1 MMDTKLFRRIHCVA
15 VLVVSL
21 MLSGLAAGVLAQSKA
36 EEDPEV
42 RMGRE
47 AAQEIERTLRLVT
60 DPALV
65 ERVNRIGQEI
75 AAVAN
80 SLEIPITWGINKRSQ
95 FTYTF
100 KVVDDK
106 DVNAFSLP
114 GGFIYVN
121 KGLLD
126 YVQSDHELAAV
137 LAHEI
142 AHASHHHLL
151 RLGQENEKINRRVTL
166 PALLVLVLSGAPPR
180 DLSNVMMGVQ
190 LYQIAKLNGYT
201 QEAEM
206 DADHAAIYYL
216 TRTKYNPVG
225 MLTFMER
232 LARDEARRP
241 ERQLGIFRTHPPS
254 RERAQAMLN
263 LFKQLDI
270 PVNRRAVARILPVEL
285 REKSG
290 QSGSLTEVY
299 LDSVPVFTPAD
310 SNGRSSAERARQ
322 IGERLDSLLNDGIQ
336 MFDIRLSS
344 DKRTVVARNNPILTV
359 EPEDAALHGKSM
371 QELAEQA
378 SNAIKRAL
386 WNELIQRA
394 Y

>member
-1 MMDTKLFRRIHCVA
+1 MKRFWFTQWVRM
-15 VLVVSL
+15 LVVSL
-21 MLSGLAAGVLAQSKA
+21 LLGGLIAGIAVPSRSD
-36 EEDPEV
+36 EDPEV

-47 AAQEIERTLRLVT
+47 AAQEIERTLKLIT

-80 SLEIPITWGINKRSQ
+80 ASDVPVTWGIDKKSQ
-95 FTYTF
+95 FQYTF

-142 AHASHHHLL
+142 AHAAHHHLV

-166 PALLVLVLSGAPPR
+166 PALLVMVLSGAPAR
-180 DLSNVMMGVQ
+180 DLSNVMLGVQ
-190 LYQIAKLNGYT
+190 LYQIAKINGYT

-206 DADHAAIYYL
+206 DADRAAIYYL

-241 ERQLGIFRTHPPS
+241 ERQLGIYRTHPPS
-254 RERAQAMLN
+254 RERAQAMLD
-263 LFKQLDI
+263 LFRQLNI

-285 REKSG
+285 REKTI
-290 QSGSLTEVY
+290 QNHNLTEVY
-299 LDSVPVFTPAD
+299 LDSVPVFAPAD
-310 SNGRSSAERARQ
+310 SNGRSSAERAQQ
-322 IGERLDSLLNDGIQ
+322 IRERLDSLLNDGVQ
-336 MFDIRLSS
+336 MYDIRLSS
-344 DKRTVVARNNPILTV
+344 DRRTVVARNSPIVTI
-359 EPEDAALHGKSM
+359 EPEDASLYGKSIE
-371 QELAEQA
+371 ELALQV

-386 WNELIQRA
+386 WNEVIQRA

>member
-1 MMDTKLFRRIHCVA
+1 MKRFLPIRVIWL
-15 VLVVSL
+15 LVVSL
-21 MLSGLAAGVLAQSKA
+21 VFGGLASEVIAQPNA

-47 AAQEIERTLRLVT
+47 AAQEIERTLRIID

-80 SLEIPITWGINKRSQ
+80 ASNIPITWGINKRSQ
-95 FTYTF
+95 FQYTF
-100 KVVDDK
+100 KVVDDN

-142 AHASHHHLL
+142 AHAAHHHLL

-166 PALLVLVLSGAPPR
+166 PALLVMVLSGAPAR
-180 DLSNVMMGVQ
+180 DLSNVMTGVQ
-190 LYQIAKLNGYT
+190 LYQIAKLNGFT
-201 QEAEM
+201 QEAEI
-206 DADHAAIYYL
+206 DADRAAILYL
-216 TRTKYNPVG
+216 MQTKYNPVG

-263 LFKQLDI
+263 LFRELNI

-285 REKSG
+285 REKTV
-290 QSGSLTEVY
+290 QDRNLVEVY
-299 LDSVPVFTPAD
+299 LDSVPVFAPAD
-310 SNGRSSAERARQ
+310 REGQTSAERARQ
-322 IGERLDSLLNDGIQ
+322 ISERLDSLLNEGIQ

-344 DKRTVVARNNPILTV
+344 DRRTVVARSHPILTI

-371 QELAEQA
+371 QELAEQV

-386 WNELIQRA
+386 WNEQIQRA

>member
-1 MMDTKLFRRIHCVA
+1 MNKKLPRRACFIVA
-15 VLVVSL
+15 FVSSL
-21 MLSGLAAGVLAQSKA
+21 MLSGLVAGVFAQPKP

-47 AAQEIERTLRLVT
+47 AAQEIERTLRLIT

-80 SLEIPITWGINKRSQ
+80 ALEIPITWGIDKRSQ

-142 AHASHHHLL
+142 AHAAHHHLL

-166 PALLVLVLSGAPPR
+166 PALLVLVLSGAPAR

-216 TRTKYNPVG
+216 THTNYNPVG

-241 ERQLGIFRTHPPS
+241 ARQLGIFRTHPPS
-254 RERAQAMLN
+254 RERAQAMLS
-263 LFKQLDI
+263 LFKELNI
-270 PVNRRAVARILPVEL
+270 AVNRRAVARILPVEL
-285 REKSG
+285 REKSV
-290 QSGSLTEVY
+290 QDRNLTEVY
-299 LDSVPVFTPAD
+299 LDSVPVFAPAD

-344 DKRTVVARNNPILTV
+344 DRRTVVARNNPILTI
-359 EPEDAALHGKSM
+359 EPEDAALYGKSM
-371 QELAEQA
+371 QELAEQV

>member
-1 MMDTKLFRRIHCVA
+1 MKRFLRRGLMPL
-15 VLVVSL
+15 LVVSWL
-21 MLSGLAAGVLAQSKA
+21 FGGLITAAFVPARGD
-36 EEDPEV
+36 EDPEV

-47 AAQEIERTLRLVT
+47 AAQEIERTLRLVN

-80 SLEIPITWGINKRSQ
+80 ATEVPVTWGIDKRSQ
-95 FTYTF
+95 FQYTF

-142 AHASHHHLL
+142 AHAAHHHLM

-166 PALLVLVLSGAPPR
+166 PALLVLVLTGAPAR

-241 ERQLGIFRTHPPS
+241 ERQMGIFRTHPPS

-263 LFKQLDI
+263 LFKTLDI

-285 REKSG
+285 REKTV
-290 QSGSLTEVY
+290 QNCSLTEVY
-299 LDSVPVFTPAD
+299 LDSVPVFAPAD
-310 SNGRSSAERARQ
+310 SGGKSSAERAQQMR
-322 IGERLDSLLNDGIQ
+322 ERLDSLLNGGIQ

-344 DKRTVVARNNPILTV
+344 DKRTVVARNNPIITI
-359 EPEDAALHGKSM
+359 EPEDATLYGKSM
-371 QELAEQA
+371 QELAEQV
-378 SNAIKRAL
+378 SSAIKRAL
-386 WNELIQRA
+386 WNEIIQRA

>member
-1 MMDTKLFRRIHCVA
+1 MKIFGRTYLMPLLA
-15 VLVVSL
+15 VSL
-21 MLSGLAAGVLAQSKA
+21 VLTGLIGWAVASSQAD
-36 EEDPEV
+36 EDPEV

-47 AAQEIERTLRLVT
+47 AAQEIERTLKLIT

-65 ERVNRIGQEI
+65 ERVNRIGREI
-75 AAVAN
+75 AEVAN
-80 SLEIPITWGINKRSQ
+80 DTNVPVTWGIEKKSQ
-95 FTYTF
+95 FQYTF

-142 AHASHHHLL
+142 AHAAHHHLV

-166 PALLVLVLSGAPPR
+166 PALLVLVLTGAPAR
-180 DLSNVMMGVQ
+180 DLNNVMMGVQ
-190 LYQIAKLNGYT
+190 LYQIAKINGFT

-254 RERAQAMLN
+254 RERAQAMLD
-263 LFKQLDI
+263 LFKRLNI

-285 REKSG
+285 REKTVQDRRLS
-290 QSGSLTEVY
+290 EVY
-299 LDSVPVFTPAD
+299 LDSTPVFAPAEL
-310 SNGRSSAERARQ
+310 NGKSSAERAQQ
-322 IGERLDSLLNDGIQ
+322 IRERLDSLLNDGIQ

-344 DKRTVVARNNPILTV
+344 DKRTVVARNSPIVTI
-359 EPEDAALHGKSM
+359 EPEDATLYGKSM
-371 QELAEQA
+371 QELAMQV

-386 WNELIQRA
+386 WNEIVQRA

>member
-1 MMDTKLFRRIHCVA
+1 MKSFIRTYLKRLFVISL
-15 VLVVSL
+15 VLG
-21 MLSGLAAGVLAQSKA
+21 GLVTGAFVPSQAD
-36 EEDPEV
+36 EDPEV

-47 AAQEIERTLRLVT
+47 AAQEVERTLKLVN
-60 DPALV
+60 DSALV

-75 AAVAN
+75 ADVAN
-80 SLEIPITWGINKRSQ
+80 ASDIPVTWGINKKSQ
-95 FTYTF
+95 FQYTF
-100 KVVDDK
+100 KIVDDK

-142 AHASHHHLL
+142 AHAAHHHLL
-151 RLGQENEKINRRVTL
+151 KLGQENEKINRRVTL
-166 PALLVLVLSGAPPR
+166 PALLVLVLTGAPAR
-180 DLSNVMMGVQ
+180 DLNNVMIGVQ
-190 LYQIAKLNGYT
+190 LYQIAKLNGFT

-254 RERAQAMLN
+254 RERAQAMLD
-263 LFKQLDI
+263 LFKQLNI
-270 PVNRRAVARILPVEL
+270 PVNRRAVARILPVDL
-285 REKSG
+285 REKTVQDRRLS
-290 QSGSLTEVY
+290 EVY
-299 LDSVPVFTPAD
+299 LNSIPVFAPAD
-310 SNGRSSAERARQ
+310 SNGKSSAERAQQ
-322 IGERLDSLLNDGIQ
+322 IRERLDSLLNDGIQ

-344 DKRTVVARNNPILTV
+344 DKRTVVARNNPIVTI
-359 EPEDAALHGKSM
+359 EPEDASLYGKSI
-371 QELAEQA
+371 QELAEQV

>member
-1 MMDTKLFRRIHCVA
+1 MKSFIRTYLKRLFVISL
-15 VLVVSL
+15 VLG
-21 MLSGLAAGVLAQSKA
+21 GLVTGAFVPSQAD
-36 EEDPEV
+36 EDPEV

-47 AAQEIERTLRLVT
+47 AAQEVERTLKLVN
-60 DPALV
+60 DSALV

-75 AAVAN
+75 ADVAN
-80 SLEIPITWGINKRSQ
+80 ASDIPVTWGINKKSQ
-95 FTYTF
+95 FQYTF
-100 KVVDDK
+100 KIVDDK

-142 AHASHHHLL
+142 AHAAHHHLL
-151 RLGQENEKINRRVTL
+151 KLGQENEKINRRVTL
-166 PALLVLVLSGAPPR
+166 PALLVLVLTGAPAR
-180 DLSNVMMGVQ
+180 DLNNVMMGVQ
-190 LYQIAKLNGYT
+190 LYQIAKLNGFT

-254 RERAQAMLN
+254 RERAQAMLD
-263 LFKQLDI
+263 LFKQLNI
-270 PVNRRAVARILPVEL
+270 PVNRRAVARILPVDL
-285 REKSG
+285 REKTVQDRRLS
-290 QSGSLTEVY
+290 EVY
-299 LDSVPVFTPAD
+299 LNSIPVFAPAD
-310 SNGRSSAERARQ
+310 SNGKSSAERAQQ
-322 IGERLDSLLNDGIQ
+322 IRERLDSLLNDGIQ

-344 DKRTVVARNNPILTV
+344 DKRTVVARNNPIVTI
-359 EPEDAALHGKSM
+359 EPEDASLYGKSI
-371 QELAEQA
+371 QELAEQV

>member
-1 MMDTKLFRRIHCVA
+1 MKRFLPIRVIWL
-15 VLVVSL
+15 LVVSL
-21 MLSGLAAGVLAQSKA
+21 VLGGLASEVFAQPNA

-47 AAQEIERTLRLVT
+47 AAQEIERTLRIIG

-80 SLEIPITWGINKRSQ
+80 ASNIPITWGINKRSQ
-95 FTYTF
+95 FQYTF

-142 AHASHHHLL
+142 AHAAHHHLL

-166 PALLVLVLSGAPPR
+166 PTLLVMVLSGAPAR

-190 LYQIAKLNGYT
+190 LYQIAKLNGFT
-201 QEAEM
+201 QEAEV
-206 DADHAAIYYL
+206 DADRAAILYL
-216 TRTKYNPVG
+216 TQTKYNPVG

-263 LFKQLDI
+263 LFRELNI

-285 REKSG
+285 REKTV
-290 QSGSLTEVY
+290 QDRSLVEVY
-299 LDSVPVFTPAD
+299 LDSVPVFAPAD
-310 SNGRSSAERARQ
+310 RDGQTSAERARQ
-322 IGERLDSLLNDGIQ
+322 ISERLDSLLNDGIQ

-344 DKRTVVARNNPILTV
+344 DRRTVVARSHPILTI
-359 EPEDAALHGKSM
+359 EPEDAALYGKSM
-371 QELAEQA
+371 QELAEQV

>member
-1 MMDTKLFRRIHCVA
+1 MKSFIRTYLKRLFVISL
-15 VLVVSL
+15 VLG
-21 MLSGLAAGVLAQSKA
+21 GLVTGAFVPSQAD
-36 EEDPEV
+36 EDPEV

-47 AAQEIERTLRLVT
+47 AAQEIERTLKLVN

-75 AAVAN
+75 ADVAN
-80 SLEIPITWGINKRSQ
+80 ASDIPVTWGINKKSQ
-95 FTYTF
+95 FQYTF
-100 KVVDDK
+100 KIVDDK

-142 AHASHHHLL
+142 AHAAHHHLL
-151 RLGQENEKINRRVTL
+151 KLGQENEKINRRVTL
-166 PALLVLVLSGAPPR
+166 PALLVLVLTGAPAR
-180 DLSNVMMGVQ
+180 DLNNVMMGVQ
-190 LYQIAKLNGYT
+190 LYQIAKLNGFT

-254 RERAQAMLN
+254 RERAQAMLD
-263 LFKQLDI
+263 LFKQLNI
-270 PVNRRAVARILPVEL
+270 PVNRRAVARILPVDL
-285 REKSG
+285 REKTVQDRRLS
-290 QSGSLTEVY
+290 EVY
-299 LDSVPVFTPAD
+299 LNSIPVFAPAD
-310 SNGRSSAERARQ
+310 SNGKSSAERAQQ
-322 IGERLDSLLNDGIQ
+322 IRERLDSLLNDGIQ

-344 DKRTVVARNNPILTV
+344 DKRTVVARNNPIVTI
-359 EPEDAALHGKSM
+359 EPEDASLYGKSI
-371 QELAEQA
+371 QELAEQV
-378 SNAIKRAL
+378 STAIKRAL

>member
-1 MMDTKLFRRIHCVA
+1 MKRTVRWLWLLVALLFSVG
-15 VLVVSL
+15 
-21 MLSGLAAGVLAQSKA
+21 LSPEIWAHQQA
-36 EEDPEV
+36 EEEDV
-42 RMGRE
+42 RIGKE
-47 AAQEIERTLRLVT
+47 AVAEIERTMRLIT

-80 SLEIPITWGINKRSQ
+80 SVQIPLTWGLPRKVEFQ
-95 FTYTF
+95 YTF
-100 KVVDDK
+100 KVVDDP

-137 LAHEI
+137 LAHEV
-142 AHASHHHLL
+142 AHAAHRHLM
-151 RLGQENEKINRRVTL
+151 RLARENEKINRRVTL
-166 PALLVLVLSGAPPR
+166 PALLVMVLTGAPAR
-180 DLSNVMMGVQ
+180 DLSNVMLGVQ
-190 LYQIAKLNGYT
+190 LYQIAKMSGFT

-206 DADHAAIYYL
+206 DADQAAIHYL
-216 TRTKYNPVG
+216 THTQYNPVG

-254 RERAQAMLN
+254 RERAQAMID
-263 LFKQLDI
+263 LFRKLGI

-285 REKSG
+285 REKTV
-290 QSGSLTEVY
+290 QDRNLTEIY
-299 LDSVPVFTPAD
+299 LDSVPIFLPAD
-310 SNGRSSAERARQ
+310 REGVTSAERARE
-322 IGERLDSLLNDGIQ
+322 ISARLDTLLNEGIQ
-336 MFDIRLSS
+336 MYDIRLAS
-344 DKRTVVARNNPILTV
+344 DGRTVVARNNPILTV
-359 EPEDAALHGKSM
+359 EPEDADLQGVSVE
-371 QELAEQA
+371 ELAQRV

-386 WNELIQRA
+386 WNEVIQRA

>member
-1 MMDTKLFRRIHCVA
+1 MKSFIRTYLKRLFVISL
-15 VLVVSL
+15 VLG
-21 MLSGLAAGVLAQSKA
+21 GLVTGAFVPSQAD
-36 EEDPEV
+36 EDPEV

-47 AAQEIERTLRLVT
+47 AAQEIERTLKLVN

-75 AAVAN
+75 ADVAN
-80 SLEIPITWGINKRSQ
+80 ASDIPVTWGINKKSQ
-95 FTYTF
+95 FQYTF
-100 KVVDDK
+100 KIVDDK

-142 AHASHHHLL
+142 AHAAHHHLL
-151 RLGQENEKINRRVTL
+151 KLGQENEKINRRVTL
-166 PALLVLVLSGAPPR
+166 PALLVLVLTGAPAR
-180 DLSNVMMGVQ
+180 DLNNVMMGVQ
-190 LYQIAKLNGYT
+190 LYQIAKLNGFT

-254 RERAQAMLN
+254 RERAQAMLD
-263 LFKQLDI
+263 LFKQLNI
-270 PVNRRAVARILPVEL
+270 PVNRRAVARILPVDL
-285 REKSG
+285 REKTVQDRRLS
-290 QSGSLTEVY
+290 EVY
-299 LDSVPVFTPAD
+299 LNNIPVFAPAD
-310 SNGRSSAERARQ
+310 SNGKSSAERAQQ
-322 IGERLDSLLNDGIQ
+322 IRERLDSLLNDGIQ

-344 DKRTVVARNNPILTV
+344 DKRTVVARNNPIVTI
-359 EPEDAALHGKSM
+359 EPEDASLYGKSI
-371 QELAEQA
+371 QELAEQV
-378 SNAIKRAL
+378 STAIKRAL

>member
-1 MMDTKLFRRIHCVA
+1 MKRFLTIRVIRL
-15 VLVVSL
+15 LVVSL
-21 MLSGLAAGVLAQSKA
+21 VFGGLASEVFAQPNA

-47 AAQEIERTLRLVT
+47 AAQEIERTLRIID

-80 SLEIPITWGINKRSQ
+80 ASNIPITWGINKRSQ
-95 FTYTF
+95 FQYTF
-100 KVVDDK
+100 KVVDDN

-142 AHASHHHLL
+142 AHAAHHHLL

-166 PALLVLVLSGAPPR
+166 PALLVMVLSGAPAR

-190 LYQIAKLNGYT
+190 LYQIAKLNGFT
-201 QEAEM
+201 QEAEI
-206 DADHAAIYYL
+206 DADRAAILYL
-216 TRTKYNPVG
+216 MQTKYNPVG

-263 LFKQLDI
+263 LFRELNI

-285 REKSG
+285 REKTV
-290 QSGSLTEVY
+290 QDRNLVEVY
-299 LDSVPVFTPAD
+299 LDSVPVFAPAD
-310 SNGRSSAERARQ
+310 REGQTSAERARQ
-322 IGERLDSLLNDGIQ
+322 ISERLDSLLNEGIQ

-344 DKRTVVARNNPILTV
+344 DRRTVVARSHPILTI

-371 QELAEQA
+371 QELAEQV

-386 WNELIQRA
+386 WNEQIQRA

>member
-190 LYQIAKLNGYT
+190 LYQIAKLNGFT

>member
-1 MMDTKLFRRIHCVA
+1 MKPFGRVYLFV

-21 MLSGLAAGVLAQSKA
+21 ALSGLAAGVIAQPKP

-60 DPALV
+60 DPVLV

-80 SLEIPITWGINKRSQ
+80 ASEVPITWGIQKRSQ
-95 FTYTF
+95 FQYTF

-142 AHASHHHLL
+142 AHAAHHHLL

-166 PALLVLVLSGAPPR
+166 PALLVMVLSGAPPR

-190 LYQIAKLNGYT
+190 LYQIAKLNGFT

-206 DADHAAIYYL
+206 DADHAAILYL
-216 TRTKYNPVG
+216 RQTRYNPVG

-254 RERAQAMLN
+254 RERAQAMID
-263 LFKQLDI
+263 LFRKLGI
-270 PVNRRAVARILPVEL
+270 AVNRRAVARILPVEL
-285 REKSG
+285 REKTVN
-290 QSGSLTEVY
+290 QHNLTEIC
-299 LDSVPVFTPAD
+299 LDSVPVFAPAD
-310 SNGRSSAERARQ
+310 ASSGNSAQRARQ

-336 MFDIRLSS
+336 MYDIRLSS
-344 DKRTVVARNNPILTV
+344 DKRTVVARNNPILTI
-359 EPEDAALHGKSM
+359 EPEDAALYGKSM
-371 QELAEQA
+371 QELAEQV

>member
-1 MMDTKLFRRIHCVA
+1 MTTRKRITILYALVTTLL
-15 VLVVSL
+15 LVVQ
-21 MLSGLAAGVLAQSKA
+21 AGIVCAQSKP

-80 SLEIPITWGINKRSQ
+80 ASEIPITWGINKRSQ
-95 FTYTF
+95 FQYTF

-142 AHASHHHLL
+142 AHAAHHHLL

-166 PALLVLVLSGAPPR
+166 PTLLVLVLTGAPAR
-180 DLSNVMMGVQ
+180 DLGNVMMGVQ
-190 LYQIAKLNGYT
+190 LYQIAKLNGFT

-206 DADHAAIYYL
+206 DADHAAIHYL
-216 TRTKYNPVG
+216 MRTSYNPVG

-254 RERAQAMLN
+254 RQRAQAMLD
-263 LFKQLDI
+263 LFRKLNI

-285 REKSG
+285 KEKSVDNRN
-290 QSGSLTEVY
+290 LTEVY
-299 LDSVPVFTPAD
+299 LDSVPVFAPAD
-310 SNGRSSAERARQ
+310 SNGMTSSQRAQLLR
-322 IGERLDSLLNDGIQ
+322 ERLDILLNDGIQ
-336 MFDIRLSS
+336 MYDIRLSS
-344 DKRTVVARNNPILTV
+344 DRRTVVARSNPIFTV
-359 EPEDAALHGKSM
+359 EPEDAALHGKSLP
-371 QELAEQA
+371 ELAEQV

>member
-1 MMDTKLFRRIHCVA
+1 MKIFGQTYLMRWLLVSLLFVG
-15 VLVVSL
+15 LVV
-21 MLSGLAAGVLAQSKA
+21 GVVVPSQSD
-36 EEDPEV
+36 EDPEV

-47 AAQEIERTLRLVT
+47 AAQEIERTLKLVN

-75 AAVAN
+75 ADVAN
-80 SLEIPITWGINKRSQ
+80 ASDIPVMWGINKKSQ
-95 FTYTF
+95 FQYTF
-100 KVVDDK
+100 KIVDDK

-142 AHASHHHLL
+142 AHAAHHHLL
-151 RLGQENEKINRRVTL
+151 KLGQENEKINRRVTL
-166 PALLVLVLSGAPPR
+166 PALLVLVLTGAPAR
-180 DLSNVMMGVQ
+180 DLNNVMMGVQ
-190 LYQIAKLNGYT
+190 LYQIAKLNGFT

-254 RERAQAMLN
+254 RERAQAMLD
-263 LFKQLDI
+263 LFKTLNI
-270 PVNRRAVARILPVEL
+270 LVNRRAVARILPVEL
-285 REKSG
+285 REKTVRDLRLS
-290 QSGSLTEVY
+290 EVY
-299 LDSVPVFTPAD
+299 LDSIPVFAPAD
-310 SNGRSSAERARQ
+310 SNGKRSAERAQQ
-322 IGERLDSLLNDGIQ
+322 IRERLDSLLNDGIQ

-344 DKRTVVARNNPILTV
+344 DKRTVVARNNPIVTI
-359 EPEDAALHGKSM
+359 EPEDASLYGKSM
-371 QELAEQA
+371 QELAEQV
-378 SNAIKRAL
+378 SSAIKRAL

>member
-1 MMDTKLFRRIHCVA
+1 MKSFIRTYLKRLFVISL
-15 VLVVSL
+15 VLG
-21 MLSGLAAGVLAQSKA
+21 GLVTGAFVPSQAD
-36 EEDPEV
+36 EDPEV

-47 AAQEIERTLRLVT
+47 AAQEIERTLKLVN
-60 DPALV
+60 DSALV

-75 AAVAN
+75 ADVAN
-80 SLEIPITWGINKRSQ
+80 ASDIPVTWGINKKSQ
-95 FTYTF
+95 FQYTF
-100 KVVDDK
+100 KIVDDK

-142 AHASHHHLL
+142 AHAAHHHLL
-151 RLGQENEKINRRVTL
+151 KLGQENEKINRRVTL
-166 PALLVLVLSGAPPR
+166 PALLVLVLTGAPAR
-180 DLSNVMMGVQ
+180 DLNNVMIGVQ
-190 LYQIAKLNGYT
+190 LYQIAKLNGFT

-254 RERAQAMLN
+254 RERAQAMLD
-263 LFKQLDI
+263 LFKQLNI
-270 PVNRRAVARILPVEL
+270 PVNRRAVARILPVDL
-285 REKSG
+285 REKTVQDRRLS
-290 QSGSLTEVY
+290 EVY
-299 LDSVPVFTPAD
+299 LNSIPVFAPAD
-310 SNGRSSAERARQ
+310 SNGKSSAERAQQ
-322 IGERLDSLLNDGIQ
+322 IRERLDSLLNDGIQ

-344 DKRTVVARNNPILTV
+344 DKRTVVARNNPIVTI
-359 EPEDAALHGKSM
+359 EPEDASLYGKSI
-371 QELAEQA
+371 QELAEQV

>member
-1 MMDTKLFRRIHCVA
+1 MNWFPRPTRIWL
-15 VLVVSL
+15 LVVSL
-21 MLSGLAAGVLAQSKA
+21 LLGGLAGGIAAQSKP

-47 AAQEIERTLRLVT
+47 AAQEIERTLRLID
-60 DPALV
+60 DPAIV

-80 SLEIPITWGINKRSQ
+80 SIEIPITWGINKRSK
-95 FTYTF
+95 FEYTF

-142 AHASHHHLL
+142 AHAAHHHLL
-151 RLGQENEKINRRVTL
+151 KLGQENEKINRRVTL
-166 PALLVLVLSGAPPR
+166 PALLVMVLSGAPAR
-180 DLSNVMMGVQ
+180 DLSNVMLGVQ
-190 LYQIAKLNGYT
+190 LYQIAKLNGFT
-201 QEAEM
+201 QEAEI
-206 DADHAAIYYL
+206 DADRAAILYL
-216 TRTKYNPVG
+216 MRTKYNPVG

-254 RERAQAMLN
+254 KERAQAMLN
-263 LFKQLDI
+263 LFRELNI

-285 REKSG
+285 REKAMENR
-290 QSGSLTEVY
+290 TVIEVY
-299 LDSVPVFTPAD
+299 LDNVPVFAPAD
-310 SNGRSSAERARQ
+310 REGQTSAERARQ
-322 IGERLDSLLNDGIQ
+322 ISERLDSLLNEGIQ
-336 MFDIRLSS
+336 MYDVRLSS
-344 DKRTVVARNNPILTV
+344 DKRTVVARNHPILTV
-359 EPEDAALHGKSM
+359 EAEDAALYGKSE
-371 QELAEQA
+371 QEVAEQV

>member
-1 MMDTKLFRRIHCVA
+1 MKSFIRTYLKRLFVISL
-15 VLVVSL
+15 VLG
-21 MLSGLAAGVLAQSKA
+21 GLVTGAFVPSQAD
-36 EEDPEV
+36 EDPEV

-47 AAQEIERTLRLVT
+47 AAQEIERTLKLVN
-60 DPALV
+60 DSALV

-75 AAVAN
+75 ADVAN
-80 SLEIPITWGINKRSQ
+80 ASDIPVTWGINKKSQ
-95 FTYTF
+95 FQYTF
-100 KVVDDK
+100 KIVDDK

-142 AHASHHHLL
+142 AHAAHHHLL
-151 RLGQENEKINRRVTL
+151 KLGQENEKINRRVTL
-166 PALLVLVLSGAPPR
+166 PALLVLVLTGAPAR
-180 DLSNVMMGVQ
+180 DLNNVMMGVQ
-190 LYQIAKLNGYT
+190 LYQIAKLNGFT

-254 RERAQAMLN
+254 RERAQAMLD
-263 LFKQLDI
+263 LFKQLNI
-270 PVNRRAVARILPVEL
+270 PVNRRAVARILPVDL
-285 REKSG
+285 REKTVQDRRLS
-290 QSGSLTEVY
+290 EVY
-299 LDSVPVFTPAD
+299 LNSIPVFAPAD
-310 SNGRSSAERARQ
+310 SNGKSSAERAQQ
-322 IGERLDSLLNDGIQ
+322 IRERLDSLLNDGIQ

-344 DKRTVVARNNPILTV
+344 DKRTVVARNNPIVTI
-359 EPEDAALHGKSM
+359 EPEDASLYGKSI
-371 QELAEQA
+371 QELAEQV

>member
-1 MMDTKLFRRIHCVA
+1 MKSFIRTYLKRLFVISL
-15 VLVVSL
+15 VLG
-21 MLSGLAAGVLAQSKA
+21 GLVTGAFVPSQAD
-36 EEDPEV
+36 EDPEV
-42 RMGRE
+42 RMGIE
-47 AAQEIERTLRLVT
+47 AAQEIERTLKLVN

-75 AAVAN
+75 ADVAN
-80 SLEIPITWGINKRSQ
+80 ASDIPVTWGINKKSQ
-95 FTYTF
+95 FQYTF
-100 KVVDDK
+100 KIVDDK

-142 AHASHHHLL
+142 AHAAHHHLL
-151 RLGQENEKINRRVTL
+151 KLGQENEKINRRVTL
-166 PALLVLVLSGAPPR
+166 PALLVLVLTGAPAR
-180 DLSNVMMGVQ
+180 DLNNVMMGVQ
-190 LYQIAKLNGYT
+190 LYQIAKLNGFT

-254 RERAQAMLN
+254 RERAQAMLD
-263 LFKQLDI
+263 LFKQLNI
-270 PVNRRAVARILPVEL
+270 PVNRRAVARILPVDL
-285 REKSG
+285 REKTVQDRRLS
-290 QSGSLTEVY
+290 EVY
-299 LDSVPVFTPAD
+299 LNSIPVFAPAD
-310 SNGRSSAERARQ
+310 SNGKSSAERAQQ
-322 IGERLDSLLNDGIQ
+322 IRERLDSLLNDGIQ

-344 DKRTVVARNNPILTV
+344 DKRTVVARNNPIVTI
-359 EPEDAALHGKSM
+359 EPEDASLYGKSI
-371 QELAEQA
+371 QELAEQV
-378 SNAIKRAL
+378 STAIKRAL

>member
-1 MMDTKLFRRIHCVA
+1 
-15 VLVVSL
+15 
-21 MLSGLAAGVLAQSKA
+21 
-36 EEDPEV
+36 
-42 RMGRE
+42 MGRE
-47 AAQEIERTLRLVT
+47 AAQEIERTLRIIN
-60 DPALV
+60 DPELV

-80 SLEIPITWGINKRSQ
+80 ASNIPITWGINKRSQ
-95 FTYTF
+95 FQYTF

-142 AHASHHHLL
+142 AHAAHHHLL

-166 PALLVLVLSGAPPR
+166 PALLVMVLSGAPAR
-180 DLSNVMMGVQ
+180 DLSNVMTGVQ
-190 LYQIAKLNGYT
+190 LYQIAKLNGFT
-201 QEAEM
+201 QEAEI
-206 DADHAAIYYL
+206 DADRAAILYL
-216 TRTKYNPVG
+216 TQTKYNPVG

-263 LFKQLDI
+263 LFRELNI

-285 REKSG
+285 REKTV
-290 QSGSLTEVY
+290 QDRSLVEVY
-299 LDSVPVFTPAD
+299 LDSVPVFAPAD
-310 SNGRSSAERARQ
+310 RDGQTSAERARQ
-322 IGERLDSLLNDGIQ
+322 ISERLDSLLNDGIQ

-344 DKRTVVARNNPILTV
+344 DRRTVVARSHPILTI
-359 EPEDAALHGKSM
+359 EPEDAALYGKSM
-371 QELAEQA
+371 QELAEQV

>member
-1 MMDTKLFRRIHCVA
+1 MKRFWFTQWVRM
-15 VLVVSL
+15 LVVSL
-21 MLSGLAAGVLAQSKA
+21 LLGGLIAGIAVPSRSD
-36 EEDPEV
+36 EDPEV

-47 AAQEIERTLRLVT
+47 AAQEIERTLKLIT

-80 SLEIPITWGINKRSQ
+80 ASDVPVTWGIDKKSQ
-95 FTYTF
+95 FQYTF

-142 AHASHHHLL
+142 AHAAHHHLV

-166 PALLVLVLSGAPPR
+166 PALLVMVLSGAPAR
-180 DLSNVMMGVQ
+180 DLSNVMLGVQ
-190 LYQIAKLNGYT
+190 LYQIAKINGYT

-206 DADHAAIYYL
+206 DADRAAIYYL

-241 ERQLGIFRTHPPS
+241 ERQLGIYRTHPPS
-254 RERAQAMLN
+254 RERAQAMLD
-263 LFKQLDI
+263 LFRQLNI

-285 REKSG
+285 REKTI
-290 QSGSLTEVY
+290 QNHDLTEVY
-299 LDSVPVFTPAD
+299 LDSVPVFAPAD
-310 SNGRSSAERARQ
+310 SNGRSSAERAQQ
-322 IGERLDSLLNDGIQ
+322 IRERLDSLLNDGVQ
-336 MFDIRLSS
+336 MYDIRLSS
-344 DKRTVVARNNPILTV
+344 DRRTVVARNSPIVTI
-359 EPEDAALHGKSM
+359 EPEDASLYGKSIE
-371 QELAEQA
+371 ELALQV

-386 WNELIQRA
+386 WNEVIQRA